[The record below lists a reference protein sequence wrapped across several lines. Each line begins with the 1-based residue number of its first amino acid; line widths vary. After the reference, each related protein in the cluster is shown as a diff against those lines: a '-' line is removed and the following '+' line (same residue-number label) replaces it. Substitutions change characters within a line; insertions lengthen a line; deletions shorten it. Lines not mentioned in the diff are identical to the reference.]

1 MYLAERVKKT
11 LMQKEQLIFKNMQKY
26 KQTSLKQNQHLLA
39 KSTETDAKQTIIN
52 AKPTPVFF
60 FLKFCRTYTGHY
72 VGLSVKSSTT
82 MWDLF
87 SKASR

>member
-52 AKPTPVFF
+52 AKPTPVFVSKTLQNVHRSLRRF
-60 FLKFCRTYTGHY
+60 ICEIIYY
-72 VGLSVKSSTT
+72 NVGPIQQ
-82 MWDLF
+82 
-87 SKASR
+87 SK